1 MIDSMKLFADKS
13 GAIKEEPAGR
23 GKNNAK
29 GRPKTEPVNY
39 GDKSKSLTAVNSL
52 LNDNDLA
59 HSSKEKGGDSI
70 FLLSVCPENAQHA
83 KGKAHIKVAANGD
96 TTAAC
101 QHNSCEWG
109 YRSLH
114 KKWTGEYPKDNNTNN
129 GEKSEINPKNTAARI
144 VNLMNEHCEFF
155 LNTSRETFARIHTEN
170 GLILKVDSK
179 VFRDYV
185 SAICWK
191 ESQFV
196 AAKES
201 LNSAINIFEGT
212 ARSAGDERN
221 VFLRIAEQDG
231 VYFLDLC
238 DTKNQV
244 VRIDENGWELVSEPK
259 VMFYR
264 SQNMRPL
271 PEPLAGGDY
280 SKLWD
285 FVNIPE
291 AYQGVLTVLLL
302 EWLRDNTTQP
312 LLELIGEQ
320 GCGKSLMTK
329 FIRKLI
335 DPNRVPLRGI
345 SQKVEDTFI
354 LASNSHLQTIEN
366 ASYLKNILQDALC
379 SLSTGGGFAA
389 RKLYTDGDEAALD
402 LRKPVLMNG
411 IDVLVTRPDL
421 LDRTI
426 HINLPR
432 LKHRVVESELEKNF
446 EKSIPDI
453 LGGLLDLFSK
463 ALGVIP
469 DINIAPQDLPRLG
482 DFGILGEAVYKVQGK
497 PEEKFL
503 KEFSAMRKNAVL
515 RILEATPLGSLIQD
529 LVINEG
535 EFTGNFK
542 LLLAKLRKSD
552 QNSKLPTSPKALA
565 DKLRRLAPALR
576 ESGFQIEFIEERK
589 EDGFHVIISKSLET
603 STASTASTGNN
614 DNSASNPALPE
625 LPVCNPKV
633 SEKNNNGNAELF

>member
-1 MIDSMKLFADKS
+1 MNDSMKHFADKS
-13 GAIKEEPAGR
+13 GAIKEDSAGR
-23 GKNNAK
+23 RKNAAK
-29 GRPKTEPVNY
+29 GRKNVPVNY

-59 HSSKEKGGDSI
+59 HTSKEKGGDSI
-70 FLLSVCPENAQHA
+70 FLLSVCPENEQHA
-83 KGKAHIKVAANGD
+83 KDKAHIKVAANGD

-101 QHNSCEWG
+101 KHNSCKWG

-114 KKWTGEYPKDNNTNN
+114 KKWTGEYP
-129 GEKSEINPKNTAARI
+129 GEKPEINPKNTAARI
-144 VNLMNEHCEFF
+144 VNLMNDNCEFF

-185 SAICWK
+185 SARCWK
-191 ESQFV
+191 ESQLV

-221 VFLRIAEQDG
+221 VFLRIAELDG

-238 DTKNQV
+238 DTRNQV
-244 VRIDENGWELVSEPK
+244 VRIDENGWELVSDPK
-259 VMFYR
+259 VMFYQ

-291 AYQGVLTVLLL
+291 PYQGVLTVLLL

-320 GCGKSLMTK
+320 GCGKSLISK

-515 RILEATPLGSLIQD
+515 RILEATPLGSLIQE
-529 LVINEG
+529 LVIKEG
-535 EFTGNFK
+535 DSKGTFK
-542 LLLAKLRKSD
+542 DLLEKLRASD
-552 QNSKLPTSPKALA
+552 QNSKLPTTPKALA

-576 ESGFQIEFIEERK
+576 ESGFQIDFPEERK
-589 EDGFHVIISKSLET
+589 EDGYHVEISKTLKT
-603 STASTASTGNN
+603 STASTGNN
-614 DNSASNPALPE
+614 GNSESNPELPE
-625 LPVCNPKV
+625 LPVLNPKV
-633 SEKNNNGNAELF
+633 FEKNNNGNAELF

>member
-13 GAIKEEPAGR
+13 GAIKEDPAGR
-23 GKNNAK
+23 GKNNAN
-29 GRPKTEPVNY
+29 GRKTPPVNY
-39 GDKSKSLTAVNSL
+39 GDQSKSLTAVNSL

-59 HSSKEKGGDSI
+59 HTLKEKSGDSI

-129 GEKSEINPKNTAARI
+129 GEKSKINPKNTAARI

-155 LNTSRETFARIHTEN
+155 LNTSRETFARIHAEN

-191 ESQFV
+191 ESQFI

-280 SKLWD
+280 TKLWD

-320 GCGKSLMTK
+320 GCGKSLISK
-329 FIRKLI
+329 FVRKLI

-432 LKHRVVESELEKNF
+432 LKHRVVETELEKNF

-453 LGGLLDLFSK
+453 LGGLLDLLSK
-463 ALGVIP
+463 ALVEIP

-497 PEEKFL
+497 TEGIFL

-542 LLLAKLRKSD
+542 LLLAKLHKSD

>member
-13 GAIKEEPAGR
+13 GAKKEEPAGR
-23 GKNNAK
+23 RKNNAK
-29 GRPKTEPVNY
+29 YRKTQPINY

-59 HSSKEKGGDSI
+59 HTLKEKGGDSI
-70 FLLSVCPENAQHA
+70 FLLSVCPENEQHA
-83 KGKAHIKVAANGD
+83 KDKAHIKVAANGD

-101 QHNSCEWG
+101 KHNSCKWG

-114 KKWTGEYPKDNNTNN
+114 KKWTGEYPKDNDTNN
-129 GEKSEINPKNTAARI
+129 WGKSEINPKNTAARI

-185 SAICWK
+185 SARCWK
-191 ESQFV
+191 ESQFI

-221 VFLRIAEQDG
+221 VFLRIAELDG

-238 DTKNQV
+238 DTRNQV
-244 VRIDENGWELVSEPK
+244 VRIDENGWELVSDPK
-259 VMFYR
+259 VMFYQ

-320 GCGKSLMTK
+320 GCGKSLITK

-515 RILEATPLGSLIQD
+515 RILEATPLGSLIQE
-529 LVINEG
+529 LVIKEG
-535 EFTGNFK
+535 DSKGTFK
-542 LLLAKLRKSD
+542 DLLAKLRASD
-552 QNSKLPTSPKALA
+552 LNSKLPTTPKALA

-576 ESGFQIEFIEERK
+576 ESGFQIDFPEERK
-589 EDGFHVIISKSLET
+589 EDGYHVEISKTLKT

-614 DNSASNPALPE
+614 GNSESNPELPE
-625 LPVCNPKV
+625 LPVLNPKV
-633 SEKNNNGNAELF
+633 FEKNNNGNAELF

>member
-13 GAIKEEPAGR
+13 GAIKEDPAGR
-23 GKNNAK
+23 GKNNAN
-29 GRPKTEPVNY
+29 GRKTPPVNY
-39 GDKSKSLTAVNSL
+39 GDQSKSLTAVNSL

-59 HSSKEKGGDSI
+59 HTLKEKSGDSI
-70 FLLSVCPENAQHA
+70 FLLSVCPKNAQHA

-129 GEKSEINPKNTAARI
+129 GEKSKINPKNTAARI

-155 LNTSRETFARIHTEN
+155 LNTSRETFARIHAEN

-191 ESQFV
+191 ESQFI

-280 SKLWD
+280 TKLWD

-320 GCGKSLMTK
+320 GCGKSLISK
-329 FIRKLI
+329 FVRKLI

-432 LKHRVVESELEKNF
+432 LKHRVVETELEKNF

-453 LGGLLDLFSK
+453 LGGLLDLLSK
-463 ALGVIP
+463 ALVEIP

-497 PEEKFL
+497 TEGIFL

-542 LLLAKLRKSD
+542 LLLAKLHKSD

>member
-13 GAIKEEPAGR
+13 GAIKEDPAGR
-23 GKNNAK
+23 GKNNAN
-29 GRPKTEPVNY
+29 GRKTPPVNY
-39 GDKSKSLTAVNSL
+39 GDQSKSLTAVNSL

-59 HSSKEKGGDSI
+59 HTLKEKSGDSI

-114 KKWTGEYPKDNNTNN
+114 KKWTGKYPKDNNTNN

-191 ESQFV
+191 ESQFI

-280 SKLWD
+280 TKLWD

-320 GCGKSLMTK
+320 GCGKSLISK
-329 FIRKLI
+329 FVRKLI

-432 LKHRVVESELEKNF
+432 LKHRVVETELEKNF

-453 LGGLLDLFSK
+453 LGGLLDLLSK
-463 ALGVIP
+463 ALVEIP

-497 PEEKFL
+497 TEGIFL

-542 LLLAKLRKSD
+542 LLLAKLHKSD

>member
-13 GAIKEEPAGR
+13 GAIKEDSAGR
-23 GKNNAK
+23 RKNAAK
-29 GRPKTEPVNY
+29 GRKNVPVNY

-59 HSSKEKGGDSI
+59 HTLKEKAGDSI
-70 FLLSVCPENAQHA
+70 FLLSVCPENEQHA

-109 YRSLH
+109 YPALH
-114 KKWTGEYPKDNNTNN
+114 KKWTGEYLKDNDTNN
-129 GEKSEINPKNTAARI
+129 WGKSEINPKNTAARI

-185 SAICWK
+185 SARCWK
-191 ESQFV
+191 ESQFI

-221 VFLRIAEQDG
+221 VFLRIAELDG

-238 DTKNQV
+238 DTRNQV
-244 VRIDENGWELVSEPK
+244 VRIDENGWELVSDPK
-259 VMFYR
+259 VMFYQ

-320 GCGKSLMTK
+320 GCGKSLISK

-497 PEEKFL
+497 PEEKIL

-515 RILEATPLGSLIQD
+515 RILEATPLGSLIQE
-529 LVINEG
+529 LVIKEG
-535 EFTGNFK
+535 DSKGTFK
-542 LLLAKLRKSD
+542 DLLAKLRASD
-552 QNSKLPTSPKALA
+552 PNSKLPTTPKALA

-576 ESGFQIEFIEERK
+576 ESGFQIDFPEERK
-589 EDGFHVIISKSLET
+589 EHGYHVEISKTLKT
-603 STASTASTGNN
+603 STASTGNN
-614 DNSASNPALPE
+614 GNSESNPELPE
-625 LPVCNPKV
+625 LPVLNPKV
-633 SEKNNNGNAELF
+633 FEKNNNGNAELF

>member
-1 MIDSMKLFADKS
+1 MIDSMKHFADKS
-13 GAIKEEPAGR
+13 GAKKEEPAGR
-23 GKNNAK
+23 RKNNAK
-29 GRPKTEPVNY
+29 GRKRQPHNY

-52 LNDNDLA
+52 LNDKDLA
-59 HSSKEKGGDSI
+59 HTLKEKAGDSI
-70 FLLSVCPENAQHA
+70 FLLSVCPENEQHA

-101 QHNSCEWG
+101 QHNSCGWG

-144 VNLMNEHCEFF
+144 VNLMNDNCEFF

-185 SAICWK
+185 SARCWK

-221 VFLRIAEQDG
+221 VFLRIAELDG

-238 DTKNQV
+238 DTRNQV
-244 VRIDENGWELVSEPK
+244 VRIDENGWELVSDPK
-259 VMFYR
+259 VMFYQ

-302 EWLRDNTTQP
+302 EWFRDNTTQP

-320 GCGKSLMTK
+320 GCGKSLISK

-515 RILEATPLGSLIQD
+515 RILEATPLGSLIQE
-529 LVINEG
+529 LVIKEG
-535 EFTGNFK
+535 DSKGTFK
-542 LLLAKLRKSD
+542 DLLEKLRASD
-552 QNSKLPTSPKALA
+552 QNSKLPTTPKALA

-576 ESGFQIEFIEERK
+576 ESGFQIDFPEERK
-589 EDGFHVIISKSLET
+589 EDGYHVEISKTLKT
-603 STASTASTGNN
+603 STASTGNN
-614 DNSASNPALPE
+614 GNSESNPELPE
-625 LPVCNPKV
+625 LPVLNPKV
-633 SEKNNNGNAELF
+633 FEKNNNGNAELF

>member
-1 MIDSMKLFADKS
+1 MIDSMKLFAKKAGVNS
-13 GAIKEEPAGR
+13 GKTD
-23 GKNNAK
+23 AK
-29 GRPKTEPVNY
+29 VQKTGQPVNY

-70 FLLSVCPENAQHA
+70 FLLSVCPENAQHD
-83 KGKAHIKVAANGD
+83 KDKAHIKVAANGD

-101 QHNSCEWG
+101 KHNSCGWG

-114 KKWTGEYPKDNNTNN
+114 KKWTGEYLKDNNTNN

-144 VNLMNEHCEFF
+144 VNLMNDNCEFF

-185 SAICWK
+185 SARCWK

-221 VFLRIAEQDG
+221 VFLRIAELDG

-238 DTKNQV
+238 DTRNQV
-244 VRIDENGWELVSEPK
+244 VRIDENGWELVSDPK
-259 VMFYR
+259 VMFYQ

-320 GCGKSLMTK
+320 GCGKSLITK

-515 RILEATPLGSLIQD
+515 RILEATPLGSLIQE
-529 LVINEG
+529 LVIKEG
-535 EFTGNFK
+535 DSKGTFK
-542 LLLAKLRKSD
+542 DLLEKLRASD
-552 QNSKLPTSPKALA
+552 QNSKLPTTPKALA

-576 ESGFQIEFIEERK
+576 ESGFQIDFPEERK
-589 EDGFHVIISKSLET
+589 EDGYHVEISKTLKT
-603 STASTASTGNN
+603 STASTGNN
-614 DNSASNPALPE
+614 GNSESNPELPE
-625 LPVCNPKV
+625 LPVLNPKV
-633 SEKNNNGNAELF
+633 FEKNNNGNAELF

>member
-1 MIDSMKLFADKS
+1 MNDSMKHFADKS
-13 GAIKEEPAGR
+13 GAIKEDSAGR
-23 GKNNAK
+23 RKNNAK
-29 GRPKTEPVNY
+29 GRPKTVNY

-52 LNDNDLA
+52 LNDKDLA
-59 HSSKEKGGDSI
+59 HTLKEKAGDSI
-70 FLLSVCPENAQHA
+70 FLLSVCPENEQHA

-101 QHNSCEWG
+101 QHNSCGWG
-109 YRSLH
+109 YPALH

-144 VNLMNEHCEFF
+144 VNLMNDNCEFF

-185 SAICWK
+185 SARCWK
-191 ESQFV
+191 ESQFI

-221 VFLRIAEQDG
+221 VFLRIAELDG

-244 VRIDENGWELVSEPK
+244 VRIDENGWELVSDPK
-259 VMFYR
+259 VMFYQ

-320 GCGKSLMTK
+320 GCGKSLITK

-515 RILEATPLGSLIQD
+515 RILEATPLGSLIQE
-529 LVINEG
+529 LVIKEG
-535 EFTGNFK
+535 DSKGTFK
-542 LLLAKLRKSD
+542 DLLAKLRASD
-552 QNSKLPTSPKALA
+552 PNSKLPTTPKALA

-576 ESGFQIEFIEERK
+576 ESGFQIDFPEERK
-589 EDGFHVIISKSLET
+589 EDGYHVEISKTLKT

-614 DNSASNPALPE
+614 GNSESNPELPE
-625 LPVCNPKV
+625 LPVLNPKV
-633 SEKNNNGNAELF
+633 FEKNNNGNAELF

>member
-13 GAIKEEPAGR
+13 GAIKEDPAGR
-23 GKNNAK
+23 GKNNAN
-29 GRPKTEPVNY
+29 GRKTPPVNY
-39 GDKSKSLTAVNSL
+39 GDQSKSLTAVNSL

-59 HSSKEKGGDSI
+59 HTLKEKSGDSI

-114 KKWTGEYPKDNNTNN
+114 KKWTGKYPKDNNTNN

-155 LNTSRETFARIHTEN
+155 LNTSRGTFARIHAEN

-191 ESQFV
+191 ESQFI

-280 SKLWD
+280 TKLWD

-320 GCGKSLMTK
+320 GCGKSLISK
-329 FIRKLI
+329 FVRKLI

-432 LKHRVVESELEKNF
+432 LKHRVVETELEKNF

-453 LGGLLDLFSK
+453 LGGLLDLLSK
-463 ALGVIP
+463 ALVEIP

-497 PEEKFL
+497 TEGIFL

-542 LLLAKLRKSD
+542 LLLAKLHKSD

>member
-13 GAIKEEPAGR
+13 GAIKEDPAGR
-23 GKNNAK
+23 GKNNAN
-29 GRPKTEPVNY
+29 GRKTPPVNY
-39 GDKSKSLTAVNSL
+39 GDQSKSLTAVNSL

-59 HSSKEKGGDSI
+59 HTLKEKSGDSI
-70 FLLSVCPENAQHA
+70 FLLSVCPKNAQHA

-114 KKWTGEYPKDNNTNN
+114 KKWTGKYPKDNNTNN

-191 ESQFV
+191 ESQFI

-280 SKLWD
+280 TKLWD

-320 GCGKSLMTK
+320 GCGKSLISK
-329 FIRKLI
+329 FVRKLI

-432 LKHRVVESELEKNF
+432 LKHRVVETELEKNF

-453 LGGLLDLFSK
+453 LGGLLDLLSK
-463 ALGVIP
+463 ALVEIP

-497 PEEKFL
+497 TEGIFL

-542 LLLAKLRKSD
+542 LLLAKLHKSD

>member
-13 GAIKEEPAGR
+13 GAKKEEPAGR
-23 GKNNAK
+23 RKNNAK
-29 GRPKTEPVNY
+29 YRKTQPINY

-59 HSSKEKGGDSI
+59 HTLKEKGGDSI
-70 FLLSVCPENAQHA
+70 FLLSVCPENAQHD
-83 KGKAHIKVAANGD
+83 KDKAHIKVAANGD

-101 QHNSCEWG
+101 KHNSCKWG

-114 KKWTGEYPKDNNTNN
+114 KKWTGEYPKDNDTNN
-129 GEKSEINPKNTAARI
+129 WGKSEINPKNTAARI

-185 SAICWK
+185 SARCWK
-191 ESQFV
+191 ESQFI

-221 VFLRIAEQDG
+221 VFLRIAELDG

-238 DTKNQV
+238 DTRNQV
-244 VRIDENGWELVSEPK
+244 VRIDENGWELVSDPK
-259 VMFYR
+259 VMFYQ

-320 GCGKSLMTK
+320 GCGKSLITK

-515 RILEATPLGSLIQD
+515 RILEATPLGSLIQE
-529 LVINEG
+529 LVIKEG
-535 EFTGNFK
+535 DSKGTFK
-542 LLLAKLRKSD
+542 DLLAKLRASD
-552 QNSKLPTSPKALA
+552 LNSKLPTTPKALA

-576 ESGFQIEFIEERK
+576 ESGFQIDFPEERK
-589 EDGFHVIISKSLET
+589 EDGYHVEISKTLKT

-614 DNSASNPALPE
+614 GNSESNPELPE
-625 LPVCNPKV
+625 LPVLNPKV
-633 SEKNNNGNAELF
+633 FEKNNNGNAELF